1 MCLTKKEKKKR
12 ERERQTN
19 FPAPDFSIGWANTGG
34 LSVLI
39 LHFWQSEQPF
49 SPSHG
54 SAFFSIIIIIKKK
67 KTQLDRMSAICAWN
81 SGWNFRSIDACFLI
95 LKNARHLLFSYPGLQ
110 LHELHFRYTFHLPLF
125 RDRAYLLIFRVI
137 SMLTTFFHLNYLHSS
152 CPEEYLSTVR
162 GAL

>member
-12 ERERQTN
+12 ERDRQTN

-54 SAFFSIIIIIKKK
+54 SAFFSIIIIIIKKK
-67 KTQLDRMSAICAWN
+67 HN
-81 SGWNFRSIDACFLI
+81 SIEC
-95 LKNARHLLFSYPGLQ
+95 
-110 LHELHFRYTFHLPLF
+110 LPYVLEIV
-125 RDRAYLLIFRVI
+125 DGI
-137 SMLTTFFHLNYLHSS
+137 SGAEMLAF
-152 CPEEYLSTVR
+152 
-162 GAL
+162 